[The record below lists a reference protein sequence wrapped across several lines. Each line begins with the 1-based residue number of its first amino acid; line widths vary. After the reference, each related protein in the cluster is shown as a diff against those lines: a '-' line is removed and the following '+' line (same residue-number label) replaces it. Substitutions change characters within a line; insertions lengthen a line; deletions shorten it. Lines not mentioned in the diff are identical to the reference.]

1 MRRNYISPEFQ
12 YDQVYGTFK
21 MSEDS
26 AFFGSK
32 MLEIEDYINILS
44 DNLVYNQ
51 LSTNEQ
57 IDESTEKN
65 LPEIVYDATV
75 DKGVN
80 HKIELDLNQTDAQK
94 KTQAKWIL
102 TIELKTIINNY
113 IFATLKKYRTFE
125 GVRNSIVLS
134 NNVDIAIYDYINR
147 NVYSRYKLLRVEFF
161 ILPVDL
167 CGDGTLQ
174 YSNEFDQFIESD
186 KNKITDFQTQT
197 SSDGSEIR
205 LLFAQKNNAE
215 EFSFKYYFNLYF
227 EKL

>member
-32 MLEIEDYINILS
+32 MLEIEDSIDILS

-186 KNKITDFQTQT
+186 ANKITDFQTQT

-205 LLFAQKNNAE
+205 LLFAQKKNAE

>member
-1 MRRNYISPEFQ
+1 
-12 YDQVYGTFK
+12 

-32 MLEIEDYINILS
+32 MLEIEDSIDILS

-51 LSTNEQ
+51 LLTNEQ

-75 DKGVN
+75 DKGIN

-113 IFATLKKYRTFE
+113 IFATLKKWRTFE
-125 GVRNSIVLS
+125 GVENSMTLN
-134 NNVDIAIYDYINR
+134 NNVDVAIREYIDYNVINR
-147 NVYSRYKLLRVEFF
+147 FSLDRVEFF
-161 ILPVDL
+161 LL
-167 CGDGTLQ
+167 
-174 YSNEFDQFIESD
+174 NEDFVTNGGLKYGNIFD
-186 KNKITDFQTQT
+186 KNITQQFTKFETET
-197 SSDGSEIR
+197 SVNQFDVILKFYQG
-205 LLFAQKNNAE
+205 ANANK
-215 EFSFKYYFNLYF
+215 FNFKYYFNLYYN
-227 EKL
+227 KI

>member
-1 MRRNYISPEFQ
+1 
-12 YDQVYGTFK
+12 
-21 MSEDS
+21 MSEDA

-32 MLEIEDYINILS
+32 MLEIEDSINILS
-44 DNLVYNQ
+44 DNLIYNQ

-102 TIELKTIINNY
+102 TIELKTILNNF

-147 NVYSRYKLLRVEFF
+147 NVL
-161 ILPVDL
+161 
-167 CGDGTLQ
+167 
-174 YSNEFDQFIESD
+174 
-186 KNKITDFQTQT
+186 
-197 SSDGSEIR
+197 
-205 LLFAQKNNAE
+205 
-215 EFSFKYYFNLYF
+215 
-227 EKL
+227 

>member
-32 MLEIEDYINILS
+32 MLEIEDSINILS

>member
-12 YDQVYGTFK
+12 YNNVYGTFK

-32 MLEIEDYINILS
+32 MLEIEDSINILS

-57 IDESTEKN
+57 LDESTEKN
-65 LPEIVYDATV
+65 LPDIIYDANV
-75 DKGVN
+75 DKSVN
-80 HKIELDLNQTDAQK
+80 HKLELDLNQTESQK
-94 KTQAKWIL
+94 RGQAKWIL
-102 TIELKTIINNY
+102 SIELKTILNNY
-113 IFATLKKYRTFE
+113 IFATMKKYRTFE
-125 GVRNSIVLS
+125 GVRNSMVVS
-134 NNVDIAIYDYINR
+134 NNVDSAIYDYINK
-147 NVYSRYKLLRVEFF
+147 NVYSRYKLSKVDFF
-161 ILPVDL
+161 LSPVDL

-174 YSNEFDQFIESD
+174 YENEFDQFVESD
-186 KNKITDFQTQT
+186 SSKITDFQTQT
-197 SSDGSEIR
+197 SFDGTEVK
-205 LLFAQKNNAE
+205 LLFSQKKNAE